1 MPREVLRI
9 QPTRR
14 VIDLESDFFVS
25 GNFERHKA
33 FVHRVQS
40 RIAPSNDTGYLDEC
54 DTCMILVSTNQIT
67 CVEVGCNQMFSSLKK
82 V

>member
-40 RIAPSNDTGYLDEC
+40 QMAHINDTSYLDEY
-54 DTCMILVSTNQIT
+54 DMLLVSTNQIT